1 MQVFFKFKD
10 GMDIE
15 QVVEGGNSNG
25 DSGEKLLEMLKDA
38 KEKNGPIDI
47 CVGES
52 KLKRNF
58 DELYSVE
65 ILMD

>member
-15 QVVEGGNSNG
+15 QVVGAGNSNAEN
-25 DSGEKLLEMLKDA
+25 GEKLLEMLKDA
-38 KEKNGPIDI
+38 KEKKGAIDI
-47 CVGES
+47 CIGEN
-52 KLKRNF
+52 KLERRF